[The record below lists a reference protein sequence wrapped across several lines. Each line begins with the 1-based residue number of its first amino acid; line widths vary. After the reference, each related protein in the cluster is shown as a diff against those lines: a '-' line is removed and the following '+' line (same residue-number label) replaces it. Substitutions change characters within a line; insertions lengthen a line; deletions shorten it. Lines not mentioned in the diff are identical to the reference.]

1 MSLESA
7 LLETNELLRQL
18 LTAVQ
23 SGQQAQSAL
32 GEPEVAA
39 QPAKRGPGRPKKNA
53 EASTSEPTA
62 PPPGTR
68 VVVTPTGQEINIPS
82 YGATPPGWSDGP
94 VPSACAAPE
103 AVPTTPQAVPVP
115 LVPAGIPPAA
125 APAPT
130 APAASAP
137 AAVSP
142 SSPAPAAA
150 PVAFDAVVQLFMEI
164 NKSTAAGHGREG
176 VMGLLTKYLP
186 NDPKPSV
193 PKLQALGRNA
203 DIYSDASALL
213 GAKPVPAP
221 TAEYDPLV

>member
-142 SSPAPAAA
+142 SSPAAAA
-150 PVAFDAVVQLFMEI
+150 VSFDEVVQAFMEI
-164 NKSTAAGHGREG
+164 NKSSAPGHGREG
-176 VMGLLTKYLP
+176 VIGLLSKYLP
-186 NDPKPSV
+186 NDAKPSV

-203 DIYSDASALL
+203 EIYADARALL
-213 GAKPVPAP
+213 GIKPAPAP